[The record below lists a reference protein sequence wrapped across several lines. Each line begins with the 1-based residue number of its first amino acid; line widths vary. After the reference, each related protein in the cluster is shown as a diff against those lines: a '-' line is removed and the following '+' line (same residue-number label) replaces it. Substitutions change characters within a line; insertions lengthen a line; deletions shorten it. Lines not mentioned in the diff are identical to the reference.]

1 MEVKTNVVFKHLE
14 KSSKRII
21 VEQGGT
27 RSGKT
32 YNILIWLLFGY
43 IGQNTGKT
51 ITICRKTYPA
61 LRASAMR
68 DFINIATEFGMY
80 DESSH
85 NKTNAE
91 LSEST
96 YKLFGNLIEFIGM
109 DQPQKIRGRKRDLL
123 YCNEANEL
131 NLEDWRQL
139 ILRTTDRIIVDYN
152 PSDEFH
158 WLYENVLP
166 RSDCDFF
173 VTTYKDNPF
182 LEQSVVDEIE
192 RLKDIDEN
200 YWRVYGLGE
209 RGQSRSLI
217 FSHDQINELPKE
229 ARLKAYGLDFGYS
242 NDPTALVGI
251 YEHQG
256 RLILDELLY
265 KTGMTN
271 SDIANYIAS
280 LGLDR
285 RDIIWADSGEPK
297 SIEEIHRMGWNIRPA
312 TKGKDSIDVGIDIMR
327 RFKLQITSRS
337 INLIK
342 EFRNYKYIEDKNGR
356 VTNKPID
363 AFNHGIDA
371 VRYACFM
378 SFSKPNVG
386 KYSIR

>member
-14 KSSKRII
+14 NSSKRII

-91 LSEST
+91 LMIH
-96 YKLFGNLIEFIGM
+96 GNLIEFIGM

>member
-1 MEVKTNVVFKHLE
+1 
-14 KSSKRII
+14 
-21 VEQGGT
+21 
-27 RSGKT
+27 
-32 YNILIWLLFGY
+32 
-43 IGQNTGKT
+43 
-51 ITICRKTYPA
+51 
-61 LRASAMR
+61 
-68 DFINIATEFGMY
+68 
-80 DESSH
+80 
-85 NKTNAE
+85 
-91 LSEST
+91 
-96 YKLFGNLIEFIGM
+96 
-109 DQPQKIRGRKRDLL
+109 
-123 YCNEANEL
+123 
-131 NLEDWRQL
+131 
-139 ILRTTDRIIVDYN
+139 
-152 PSDEFH
+152 
-158 WLYENVLP
+158 
-166 RSDCDFF
+166 
-173 VTTYKDNPF
+173 
-182 LEQSVVDEIE
+182 
-192 RLKDIDEN
+192 
-200 YWRVYGLGE
+200 
-209 RGQSRSLI
+209 LI
-217 FSHDQINELPKE
+217 FSHDQINELPAE

-342 EFRNYKYIEDKNGR
+342 EFRNYKYIEDKNGK

>member
-14 KSSKRII
+14 NSSKRIV

-80 DESSH
+80 DEHSH

-91 LSEST
+91 LIIH
-96 YKLFGNLIEFIGM
+96 GNLIEFIGM

-209 RGQSRSLI
+209 RGQSKSLI
-217 FSHDQINELPKE
+217 FSHDQINELPAD
-229 ARLKAYGLDFGYS
+229 ARLKTYGLDFGYS

-342 EFRNYKYIEDKNGR
+342 EFRNYKYIEDKNGK

>member
-91 LSEST
+91 LMIH
-96 YKLFGNLIEFIGM
+96 GNLIEFIGM